1 MIDEKFYDFNPN
13 IKKVIAS
20 NIRKYRKLR
29 GLTQEQL
36 ALLTELSYDF
46 IRRIETS
53 EGKSG
58 FSVVTLYKIATVLEV
73 PLDYLTQDEENKTE
87 KRITILNKEKNEK
100 KVYYVSCEKNYKN
113 VSIDEHYDI
122 ILINDSKLAI
132 NLIDELKGIIV
143 LNAKE
148 NDEETLKLMQK

>member
-36 ALLTELSYDF
+36 ALLAELSYDF

-73 PLDYLTQDEENKTE
+73 PLDYFTQDEEN
-87 KRITILNKEKNEK
+87 
-100 KVYYVSCEKNYKN
+100 S
-113 VSIDEHYDI
+113 
-122 ILINDSKLAI
+122 
-132 NLIDELKGIIV
+132 
-143 LNAKE
+143 
-148 NDEETLKLMQK
+148 